1 MVWLVKIKNL
11 LVNKN
16 GQSLIEVIVAMAIF
30 ALMATAMIGLSLGS
44 FNSLQRGGDNTE
56 ARALAMEG
64 IEAVRSIRDGAWN
77 ELIINQSAVEV
88 SGGQWIFTGEGTTE
102 TLGKYTRTITIEN
115 VCRNVTDDIITCP
128 GSYTDPHS
136 KKVTVVISWVT
147 TNNANVSI
155 QEVSYLTNWDSTEWL
170 EDTEADFN
178 DGTFSNT
185 ATSTS
190 LGDLDGAIILQLQ

>member
-1 MVWLVKIKNL
+1 MVWLEKIKNL
-11 LVNKN
+11 WVNKN

-77 ELIINQSAVEV
+77 ELILNQSAVEV

-102 TLGKYTRTITIEN
+102 TLGKYARTITLEN
-115 VCRNVTDDIITCP
+115 VCRNVTDDITTCP
-128 GSYTDPHS
+128 GSYTDVHS

-170 EDTEADFN
+170 EDLEADFN